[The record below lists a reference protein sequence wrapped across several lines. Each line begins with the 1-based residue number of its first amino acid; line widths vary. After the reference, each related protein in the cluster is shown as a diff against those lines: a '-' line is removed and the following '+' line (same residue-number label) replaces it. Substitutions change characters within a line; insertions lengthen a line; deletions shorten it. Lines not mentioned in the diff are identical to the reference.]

1 MTKKSI
7 DENIKFT
14 LIKRNKD
21 ILYVLF
27 HDEKEIKEITNEDFN
42 AKHIVYILPVALR
55 TLMLEIF
62 MKATGL
68 TEKALLERVT
78 QKSMTVNAETN
89 HMLQCQECGGTDINR
104 KGLCRHCG
112 IATKKEV

>member
-1 MTKKSI
+1 MKNNK
-7 DENIKFT
+7 NIKFA

-27 HDEKEIKEITNEDFN
+27 HDEREIKEITNEDFN
-42 AKHIVYILPVALR
+42 ASYIFYILPVALQ

-62 MKATGL
+62 MKVTGL
-68 TEKALLERVT
+68 TEKALLERVM

-89 HMLQCQECGGTDINR
+89 HMLLCQECGGFSVNR
-104 KGLCRHCG
+104 EGLCRYCG
-112 IATKKEV
+112 AATKNED